1 MLKFKNVSSGYHD
14 TTIIQDLTLNI
25 NAGEF
30 IALLGRNGV
39 GKTTLLR
46 TLFGLCPMFEG
57 AIVVEGT
64 TLRTVRTEKIAR
76 EGFSLLPDDRG
87 VFEKLTVDE
96 NLQLARRK
104 GYRPEV
110 DILELFPLL
119 TERQNQLAG
128 SLSGGQKQQLG
139 IARAILA
146 GSKFIAIDEMS
157 QGLQPNIA
165 HATMTALRHL
175 VDEQEITVLIVE
187 QSPALPVEYCGR
199 IIGMVKGQVSLDEP
213 VKAIQQ
219 DLDQLTD
226 LLIVT

>member
-1 MLKFKNVSSGYHD
+1 MLKFENVSSGYHD

-25 NAGEF
+25 NVGEF

-76 EGFSLLPDDRG
+76 EGFSFLPDDRG

>member
-76 EGFSLLPDDRG
+76 EGFSFLPDDRG

-199 IIGMVKGQVSLDEP
+199 IIGMVKGQVSLDKP

>member
-64 TLRTVRTEKIAR
+64 TFRTVRTEKIAR

>member
-1 MLKFKNVSSGYHD
+1 MLKFENVSSGYHD

-25 NAGEF
+25 NVGEF

-76 EGFSLLPDDRG
+76 EGFSFLPDDRG

-175 VDEQEITVLIVE
+175 VDEQKITVLIVE

>member
-1 MLKFKNVSSGYHD
+1 MLKFENVSSGYHD
-14 TTIIQDLTLNI
+14 TTIIQNLTLNI

-64 TLRTVRTEKIAR
+64 TFRTVRTEKIAR
-76 EGFSLLPDDRG
+76 EGFSFLPDDRG
-87 VFEKLTVDE
+87 VFEKLTVNE

-199 IIGMVKGQVSLDEP
+199 IIGMAKGQVSLDEP